1 MTLKLSFKCVNKNF
15 MVKIYTKSYIL
26 QYLYNELDLEQRI
39 DFENEIKR
47 NVQLFTKVN
56 ELKSTISQ
64 LDSISLEPDQTT
76 IDLILEYSLK
86 LKKEHLTA

>member
-1 MTLKLSFKCVNKNF
+1 